1 MGVLNDFTWS
11 VCGKEEGM
19 AIRGY
24 NSRQADTSEYTHAHI
39 KSIVQSLGIDMVG
52 ETSNDYLAYCPFHSN
67 RHTSSFSISK
77 TKGAYICFNPS
88 CGETGTIND
97 LVKRILNKNEFQS
110 LRYIE
115 SKQIEA
121 FENFDES
128 LKDIL
133 EDKPDFIEFPE
144 ETLSNLYNGLMRSD
158 KAKEYLKSRGIDLE
172 SIAYFSLGYSD
183 NMNMITVPVH
193 SPDGIAVGVVGRSI
207 SDKRFKNS
215 KDLPRSKTMFNI
227 HRAKKV
233 GDRVIVVESSFDA
246 IRVHQAGFPNVVATL
261 GGHISGD
268 NLKLLNRHFNTV
280 IIMTD
285 ADQAGRDLGS
295 AIAYKLNNKNILW
308 ASHSYGRIYPE
319 GVKDAGDMSDEDI
332 KSCITNAISNFEY
345 ISGIQ

>member
-1 MGVLNDFTWS
+1 MEVLNDSPWS
-11 VCGKEEGM
+11 LCRKEEGM

-24 NSRQADTSEYTHAHI
+24 DTRKVDTTEYSHAHI
-39 KSIVQSLGIDMVG
+39 RSIVQGLGIDMVG
-52 ETSNDYLAYCPFHSN
+52 ETSNDFLAYCPFHSN

-88 CGETGTIND
+88 CGEAGTLSD
-97 LVKRILNKNEFQS
+97 LVKKILNKNEFQS

-115 SKQIEA
+115 SKQSESL
-121 FENFDES
+121 ENFDES

-133 EDKPDFIEFPE
+133 EDKPDFIEFPADK
-144 ETLSNLYNGLMRSD
+144 LINLHNGLINSN
-158 KAKEYLKSRGIDLE
+158 KAQEYLKSRGIDLD
-172 SIAYFSLGYSD
+172 SIKHFSLGYSE
-183 NMNMITVPVH
+183 NMDMITVPVH

-227 HRAKKV
+227 HRAKKI

-261 GGHISGD
+261 GGHISGQ
-268 NLKLLNRHFNTV
+268 NLSLLNRYFNTV

-285 ADQAGRDLGS
+285 ADKAGRDLGS
-295 AIAYKLNNKNILW
+295 TIAYKLSNKNILW

-332 KSCITNAISNFEY
+332 KACITNAISNFEY
-345 ISGIQ
+345 RT

>member
-1 MGVLNDFTWS
+1 
-11 VCGKEEGM
+11 
-19 AIRGY
+19 
-24 NSRQADTSEYTHAHI
+24 
-39 KSIVQSLGIDMVG
+39 MVG

-115 SKQIEA
+115 SKQSESL
-121 FENFDES
+121 ENFDES
-128 LKDIL
+128 LKDML
-133 EDKPDFIEFPE
+133 EEKPDFTEFPQ
-144 ETLSNLYNGLMRSD
+144 ETLDSLHNSLGSSD
-158 KAKEYLKSRGIDLE
+158 KAKSYFISRGINLE
-172 SIAYFSLGYSD
+172 SMKYFGLGYSE
-183 NMNMITVPVH
+183 NMDMVTVPVH
-193 SPDGIAVGVVGRSI
+193 SPDGTPVGLVGRSI

-227 HRAKKV
+227 HRAKKI
-233 GDRVIVVESSFDA
+233 GDRVVVVESCFDA

-268 NLKLLNRHFNTV
+268 NLRLLNRYFNTV

-285 ADQAGRDLGS
+285 ADKAGRDLGS
-295 AIAYKLNNKNILW
+295 AIAYKLSNKNILW

-332 KSCITNAISNFEY
+332 KACITNAISNFEY
-345 ISGIQ
+345 RT

>member
-1 MGVLNDFTWS
+1 MEVLNDYPRNL
-11 VCGKEEGM
+11 CRKEEGM

-24 NSRQADTSEYTHAHI
+24 NSRQVDSSEYTPAHI

-88 CGETGTIND
+88 CGEAGTLSD

-115 SKQIEA
+115 SKQSEA
-121 FENFDES
+121 LENFDES
-128 LKDIL
+128 LKDML
-133 EDKPDFIEFPE
+133 EDKPDFIEFSKD
-144 ETLSNLYNGLMRSD
+144 TLANLHNGLLNND
-158 KAKEYLKSRGIDLE
+158 KAKQYLQSRGINSE
-172 SIAYFSLGYSD
+172 SIEHFSLGYSD
-183 NMNMITVPVH
+183 NMDMITVPVH
-193 SPDGIAVGVVGRSI
+193 SPDGIPVGVVGRSI

-227 HRAKKV
+227 HRAKKI

-261 GGHISGD
+261 GGHISGE
-268 NLKLLNRHFNTV
+268 NLGLLNRYFNTV
-280 IIMTD
+280 LIMTD
-285 ADQAGRDLGS
+285 ADKAGRDLGS
-295 AIAYKLNNKNILW
+295 AIAYKLSNKNILW

-332 KSCITNAISNFEY
+332 KACITNAISNFEY
-345 ISGIQ
+345 RT

>member
-1 MGVLNDFTWS
+1 
-11 VCGKEEGM
+11 M

-24 NSRQADTSEYTHAHI
+24 NSRQVDSSEYTPAHI

-88 CGETGTIND
+88 CGEAGTLSD
-97 LVKRILNKNEFQS
+97 LVKKILNKNEFQS
-110 LRYIE
+110 LRFIE
-115 SKQIEA
+115 SKQSEA
-121 FENFDES
+121 LANFDES
-128 LKDIL
+128 LKDML
-133 EDKPDFIEFPE
+133 QDKPEFVEFPE
-144 ETLSNLYNGLMRSD
+144 STLKNLYDGLVKSS
-158 KAKEYLKSRGIDLE
+158 KAKEYLVSRGINSE
-172 SIAYFSLGYSD
+172 SMEHFMLGYSE
-183 NMNMITVPVH
+183 NMDMITVPVH
-193 SPDGIAVGVVGRSI
+193 SPDGTPVGVVGRSI

-227 HRAKKV
+227 HRAKKI

-268 NLKLLNRHFNTV
+268 NLGLLNRYFNTV

-285 ADQAGRDLGS
+285 ADKAGRDLGS
-295 AIAYKLNNKNILW
+295 AIAYKLSNKNILW

-332 KSCITNAISNFEY
+332 KACITNAISNFEY
-345 ISGIQ
+345 RT

>member
-1 MGVLNDFTWS
+1 MGVLNDPPWS
-11 VCGKEEGM
+11 LCRKEEGM

-24 NSRQADTSEYTHAHI
+24 NSRQADSSEYTPDHI

-88 CGETGTIND
+88 CGEVGTLSD

-110 LRYIE
+110 LRFIE
-115 SKQIEA
+115 SKQSEA
-121 FENFDES
+121 LANFDES

-133 EDKPDFIEFPE
+133 EDKPEFTE
-144 ETLSNLYNGLMRSD
+144 FSEDTLKNLYNGLINSS
-158 KAKEYLKSRGIDLE
+158 KARDYLISRGINLE
-172 SIAYFSLGYSD
+172 SMEYFSLGYSE
-183 NMNMITVPVH
+183 NMDMITVPVH
-193 SPDGIAVGVVGRSI
+193 SPDGMPVGVVGRSI

-227 HRAKKV
+227 HRAKKI

-268 NLKLLNRHFNTV
+268 NLGLLNRYFNTV

-285 ADQAGRDLGS
+285 ADKAGRDLGS
-295 AIAYKLNNKNILW
+295 AIAYKLSNKNILW

-345 ISGIQ
+345 RT

>member
-1 MGVLNDFTWS
+1 MEILNDYSWS
-11 VCGKEEGM
+11 LCRKEEGM

-24 NSRQADTSEYTHAHI
+24 NSRQVDSSEYTPAHI

-67 RHTSSFSISK
+67 RHTSSFSVSK

-88 CGETGTIND
+88 CGEVGTLSD
-97 LVKRILNKNEFQS
+97 LVKKILNKNEFQS

-115 SKQIEA
+115 SKQSEA
-121 FENFDES
+121 LENFDES
-128 LKDIL
+128 LKSML
-133 EDKPDFIEFPE
+133 EDKPDFVEFSK
-144 ETLSNLYNGLMRSD
+144 ETLASLHDGLGHSD
-158 KAKEYLKSRGIDLE
+158 KAKQYLNSRGINIE
-172 SIAYFSLGYSD
+172 SMQYFELGYSE
-183 NMNMITVPVH
+183 NMDMITVPVH
-193 SPDGIAVGVVGRSI
+193 SPDGIPVGVVGRSI

-227 HRAKKV
+227 HRAKKI

-268 NLKLLNRHFNTV
+268 NLGLLNRYFNTV

-285 ADQAGRDLGS
+285 ADKAGRDLGS
-295 AIAYKLNNKNILW
+295 AIAYKLSNKNILW

-332 KSCITNAISNFEY
+332 KACITNAISNFEY
-345 ISGIQ
+345 KN